1 MGDKYSILLSV
12 RRVELCVN
20 YGKQACFLHSPPSE
34 GSGEV
39 PNQLWL
45 DRSATCDRD
54 VIFMIVC
61 G

>member
-1 MGDKYSILLSV
+1 MGDKYSTLLSV
-12 RRVELCVN
+12 RRLKLYIN

-34 GSGEV
+34 GLGEV
-39 PNQLWL
+39 PNLLWL
-45 DRSATCDRD
+45 DRSATCDRN